1 MEHVHARILIWVKYE
16 TDTFWREE
24 IDTQPRNW
32 NTSKANGQTRQNK
45 PHKGLSLSRDLI
57 DILDHLI
64 LTTSTDYKFSTLV
77 LCIGAVAT
85 VGRLMTKSNYGP
97 VCVST
102 LDQAWFVR
110 VDHLLHTHKK
120 HNILS
125 KIIRRVYWRPV
136 DPW

>member
-32 NTSKANGQTRQNK
+32 NTSKANGQTHQNK

-57 DILDHLI
+57 DILDQLI
-64 LTTSTDYKFSTLV
+64 LTTLTDYKFLLTSSQQKLVISQSCRLSTLV
-77 LCIGAVAT
+77 LCIGDVAT

-97 VCVST
+97 VCV
-102 LDQAWFVR
+102 
-110 VDHLLHTHKK
+110 
-120 HNILS
+120 
-125 KIIRRVYWRPV
+125 
-136 DPW
+136 